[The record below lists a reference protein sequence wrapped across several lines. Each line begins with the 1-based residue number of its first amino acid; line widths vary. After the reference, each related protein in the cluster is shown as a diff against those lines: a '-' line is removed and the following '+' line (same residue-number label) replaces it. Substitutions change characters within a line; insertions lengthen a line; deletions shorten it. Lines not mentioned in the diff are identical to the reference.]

1 MAFNPLE
8 YLENGNI
15 DFVYNLTPYDY
26 NHLIEYVRESN
37 KRVKIVNG
45 FLSKLRDTQ
54 PRFCFKIIYDM
65 DEFVD
70 DTKYILDKYYSL
82 DSFSKELLELFLRD
96 SSLGIVYLKEHFDD
110 IISKYINDLDFIYKI
125 MFQKVDDCFDLLKRL
140 SLHDNLHI

>member
-15 DFVYNLTPYDY
+15 DFVYDLTQYDY

-45 FLSKLRDTQ
+45 FLFKLRDTRPQ
-54 PRFCFKIIYDM
+54 FCFKIIYDM
-65 DEFVD
+65 DEFVY

-82 DSFSKELLELFLRD
+82 DSFSK
-96 SSLGIVYLKEHFDD
+96 
-110 IISKYINDLDFIYKI
+110 
-125 MFQKVDDCFDLLKRL
+125 
-140 SLHDNLHI
+140 